1 MSVPSYSIQCT
12 QCDYDSSSRATNGR
26 YYYKDDEGPFYLE
39 RQLGWCNGCQS
50 ITAIEDF
57 SHTSHAA
64 TKIRSELELIN
75 IKTGTPW
82 ANILNVLFKSR
93 REWIASIIETT
104 RNYAKYIE
112 LAKGRT
118 GQERCLKCSSYVVIP
133 YKPTKEGGGFKEKGD
148 FMYHGEQQTDF
159 EHPGCGGTFYEKADN
174 VRLNCIFESRFYKPD
189 GSFIESQC
197 VDQSISML

>member
-1 MSVPSYSIQCT
+1 MSVPSYSILCT
-12 QCDYDSSSRATNGR
+12 QCDYRSSSNASNGQ
-26 YYYKDDEGPFYLE
+26 YYYKDDEGQFNLE

-57 SHTSHAA
+57 GKTSTAA
-64 TKIRSELELIN
+64 SEIRSNLYSIRCD
-75 IKTGTPW
+75 TGTVW

-104 RNYAKYIE
+104 GSYAKYIE

-148 FMYHGEQQTDF
+148 FMYHGDHNTDF

-189 GSFIESQC
+189 GSFIES
-197 VDQSISML
+197 